1 MGAMT
6 TFRAVMRFVKPADL
20 IVFLVCAVV
29 GYFVGSLLPDGAWSV
44 YTSILVF
51 YHLFLAWLVID
62 SGRDRGFSLPLGST
76 IATHLA
82 CLAIVIAYAAAHG
95 VIPLFGLLRYSVAA
109 LALFERNWLFSD
121 GKENAPVEKEM
132 VVPISSEAVSSIE
145 EASAE
150 DYDAWMQ
157 HLAQRNSLTRKPG
170 VTIQQEYEQWMMARA
185 KNRAKSETRV

>member
-1 MGAMT
+1 MGAMST
-6 TFRAVMRFVKPADL
+6 LKAVMRFAKPADL
-20 IVFLVCAVV
+20 IAFLVCAVV
-29 GYFVGSLLPDGAWSV
+29 GYFVGSLLPEGSWAV

-51 YHLFLAWLVID
+51 YHLFLAWLVVD
-62 SGRDRGFSLPLGST
+62 SGRDHGFSLPVGST

-95 VIPLFGLLRYSVAA
+95 VIPLFGLLRYGVAA

-121 GKENAPVEKEM
+121 GRERIPEAKVLVAPV
-132 VVPISSEAVSSIE
+132 SAEAVSSVE

-157 HLAQRNSLTRKPG
+157 HLAHRNSLTRKPG

-185 KNRAKSETRV
+185 KSRAKV